1 MIQLDESGLAWASG
15 HKVLLSRIVTSC
27 TARTSSGAL
36 APYKALPDFTRGQ
49 TAARSKS
56 RTAPDLH
63 PSLPSSSSSTSSSA
77 LLSHCGTAL
86 TKEWRQ
92 TGNNEIR
99 GNCRVTTS
107 GWIVSQNNRG
117 RVKSIKSTRIGY
129 KPRFSAAL
137 LGQDEMTFLTEVKK
151 PHIVPIV
158 DEEMWMG
165 RNLYWNSANVWMETR
180 C

>member
-1 MIQLDESGLAWASG
+1 MGQWAQGLAISDCDKLHSAHLEWSTCPLQG
-15 HKVLLSRIVTSC
+15 PPRFHK
-27 TARTSSGAL
+27 G
-36 APYKALPDFTRGQ
+36 PD
-49 TAARSKS
+49 
-56 RTAPDLH
+56 
-63 PSLPSSSSSTSSSA
+63 SSSKQEPYSSRSSPFVA
-77 LLSHCGTAL
+77 LFLLHHQQQCSAL

-165 RNLYWNSANVWMETR
+165 RNLYWNSAIVWMETR